1 MIEFKVADAKISA
14 EARKTAGEERRRP
27 ISAAAA
33 AAAAAAE
40 SRLHAALRTVSLRA
54 GGELEFQR

>member
-33 AAAAAAE
+33 AAAE